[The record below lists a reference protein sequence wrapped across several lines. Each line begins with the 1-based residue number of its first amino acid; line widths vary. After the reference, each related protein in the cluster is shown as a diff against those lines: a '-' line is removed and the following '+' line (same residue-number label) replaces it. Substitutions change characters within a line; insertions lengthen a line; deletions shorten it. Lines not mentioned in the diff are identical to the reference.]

1 MDSFDS
7 FLELMTVMV
16 ALLVIAA
23 VVLSLVVLYNLGIMS
38 YTERYREMATL
49 KVVGFKDRK
58 IANLLISQNLW
69 LTVLGI
75 LIGLPAGI
83 GVLQYLLDALAS
95 EYEMKLMLGPATY
108 LVSILLTFLVSL
120 AVGVIV
126 ALKNRSIDMVAALK
140 TEE

>member
-1 MDSFDS
+1 MPG
-7 FLELMTVMV
+7 
-16 ALLVIAA
+16 
-23 VVLSLVVLYNLGIMS
+23 LS
-38 YTERYREMATL
+38 ERYSYNYQVHSL
-49 KVVGFKDRK
+49 NSF
-58 IANLLISQNLW
+58 LISQNLW

-95 EYEMKLMLGPATY
+95 EYEMKLVLGPATY

-126 ALKNRSIDMVAALK
+126 ARKNRSIDMVAALK